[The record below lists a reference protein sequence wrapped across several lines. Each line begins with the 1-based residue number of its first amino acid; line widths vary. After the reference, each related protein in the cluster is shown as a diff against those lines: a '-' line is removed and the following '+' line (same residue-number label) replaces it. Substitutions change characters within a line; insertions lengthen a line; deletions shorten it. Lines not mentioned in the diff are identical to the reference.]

1 MTAPPASVPHA
12 ISLFSNCGAGDVGF
26 AHAGFQFRIMAER
39 VESRLAVAL
48 CNHPAAH
55 GVLGD
60 LRETWSEVVQVWR
73 KNHRSAT
80 PDLVAACPPCQ
91 GMSTARSDRG
101 PENDPDASSRD
112 PRNLLVI
119 PIANIT
125 RELLPTILV
134 VENVAAFLRRKV
146 RNPETGQSMSAAHL
160 LLTLL
165 QDNYDS
171 YPFLTDLADFGV
183 PQTRKRA
190 FLTFVRRSS
199 RAASV
204 LRQDR
209 MAPYPIPTTASD
221 HHGKPVTLGE
231 ALESFRLPS
240 LDSQSATLATN
251 ADRPLHFVP
260 VWPPRQYRMVAAI
273 PPGSGASAWE
283 NRACDICGPVDAQED
298 AVLCDRC
305 GAPLL
310 RPVVV
315 ADGHARFIHG
325 FRRVS
330 YRRMHP
336 NRPAATLTTAS
347 GRIGSSRTIHPT
359 ENRVFSP
366 LECALLQ
373 TIPHDFI
380 WGDVLARRG
389 TTELRAMIGE
399 AVPPRFTQLHGDLL
413 LRVLA
418 GDRADIAGIPLT
430 DPRCWLARRRLTAQ

>member
-1 MTAPPASVPHA
+1 MTASPDSAPNA

-26 AHAGFQFRIMAER
+26 ARAGFRFRIMAER
-39 VESRLAVAL
+39 MESRLTVAL
-48 CNHPAAH
+48 RNHPAAH

-60 LRETWSEVVQVWR
+60 LRETWREVVRMWR
-73 KNHRSAT
+73 HNHPSAR

-101 PENDPDASSRD
+101 PEHDPEASSRD

-134 VENVAAFLRRKV
+134 VENVTAFLRRKV
-146 RNPETGQSMSAAHL
+146 RDPASGQPMSAAHL
-160 LLTLL
+160 LVALL
-165 QDNYDS
+165 QDDYDS

-183 PQTRKRA
+183 PQSRKRA

-209 MAPYPIPTTASD
+209 MAPYPIPTAASD
-221 HHGKPVTLGE
+221 HGGQPVTLGE
-231 ALESFRLPS
+231 ALESFGLPA
-240 LDSQSATLATN
+240 LDSRTATAARSAA
-251 ADRPLHFVP
+251 APLHFVP
-260 VWPPRQYRMVAAI
+260 VWPARQYRMVAAI
-273 PPGSGASAWE
+273 PAGSGASAWE
-283 NRACDICGPVDAQED
+283 NRECDTCGPVDAQGD
-298 AVLCDRC
+298 AVLCPRC
-305 GAPLL
+305 GTPLL
-310 RPVVV
+310 RPVVLE
-315 ADGHARFIHG
+315 DGHPRLVHG
-325 FRRVS
+325 FRRAS

-336 NRPAATLTTAS
+336 ARPAATVTTAS

-373 TIPHDFI
+373 TIPRDFN
-380 WGDVLARRG
+380 WGDILSTRG

-413 LRVLA
+413 LHVLR
-418 GDRADIAGIPLT
+418 GDRADVAGIPLT
-430 DPRCWLARRRLTAQ
+430 DRRCALARRRLTAH